1 MTICRA
7 SVYNSFLWICYWA
20 KQGTVYIECFN
31 QKKNT
36 REIEEL
42 AKVSDTRQV
51 KTGTWMQVMST
62 KNAHTWYLFTQPMG
76 MLQKKT
82 FARVMHMSTNNEAWV
97 MVLME
102 ELWARNDRI
111 TDLIQQSHS
120 LRSFLTNSWE
130 WSMFGAAWKLSP
142 LLLFP
147 LPYRVLPQHKK
158 MYFCI
163 ILVKQNSKRC
173 TNLNFQW
180 LLKLNKFSFL
190 CPFWN

>member
-31 QKKNT
+31 QKKKHERDRRACESKWHKASEN
-36 REIEEL
+36 RHL
-42 AKVSDTRQV
+42 
-51 KTGTWMQVMST
+51 MQVMST
-62 KNAHTWYLFTQPMG
+62 NIAHTWYLFTQPMG

-147 LPYRVLPQHKK
+147 LPYRDK
-158 MYFCI
+158 
-163 ILVKQNSKRC
+163 
-173 TNLNFQW
+173 
-180 LLKLNKFSFL
+180 SFT
-190 CPFWN
+190 PT